1 MCKKMF
7 AGSKHFVEA
16 YREQLMNK
24 EYRKLLNA
32 NQNYKLKDAKML
44 SRTGYEYGDRAHK
57 QAV

>member
-1 MCKKMF
+1 MF